1 VSLNLVAM
9 KRSLR
14 SVLSVACFVLGAV
27 WGLAAALKLI
37 FGFAVS
43 FPLLPPFGLQQIDVP
58 ISVMVSVVLFAA
70 GAVLGRRPVRD
81 GETLKSDTR
90 EHAA

>member
-1 VSLNLVAM
+1 M

-14 SVLSVACFVLGAV
+14 SALAVACFGIGAV

-43 FPLLPPFGLQQIDVP
+43 FPLLPPFGLEQVDVP
-58 ISVMVSVVLFAA
+58 ISVVVSLGLFAA
-70 GAVLGRRPVRD
+70 GAALARRPAPK
-81 GETLKSDTR
+81 GETLESDAQER
-90 EHAA
+90 VV